1 MKRDA
6 ACRVFSF
13 VGITRTKRAI
23 LFNMIYRILLN
34 SLIAFVSL
42 FFIAKLL
49 GKKQIAEL
57 TFCDY
62 VVGISLGSISA
73 EWAIDSGDKPW
84 YVYCAAIF
92 VFFALSLVIDFAERK
107 NPFLKK
113 LFKGSPIVLV
123 SNGEIDYVN
132 LKKSKLDV
140 NALLGMCRVAGY
152 FDLRDVAYAVFETSG
167 ELSIL
172 PRSDCRSATTEELG
186 IRTDEARLIMPFVI
200 DGLVYEKALRQSG
213 KDMAWLERGLEGKD
227 VKRVLLACY
236 DPAKDELFVKMKN
249 SERFAETVK

>member
-1 MKRDA
+1 
-6 ACRVFSF
+6 
-13 VGITRTKRAI
+13 
-23 LFNMIYRILLN
+23 MIYKILIN

-73 EWAIDSGDKPW
+73 EWAIDDGDKPW
-84 YVYCAAIF
+84 YVYCAAILI
-92 VFFALSLVIDFAERK
+92 FFILSLIIDFAERK

-113 LFKGSPIVLV
+113 LFKGSPIVLI
-123 SNGEIDYVN
+123 SDGEIDYIN

-152 FDLRDVAYAVFETSG
+152 FDLKDIAYAVFETSG

-172 PRSDCRSATTEELG
+172 PRSECRPASTEELG
-186 IRTDEARLIMPFVI
+186 IKTEKARLILPFII
-200 DGLVYEKALRQSG
+200 DGIIFDDALKRVDKSRE
-213 KDMAWLERGLEGKD
+213 WLLEQLKGED
-227 VKRVLLACY
+227 VRRVLLACY
-236 DPAKDELFVKMKN
+236 DPVKNELSVRMKN
-249 SERFAETVK
+249 SEKFAEIAK

>member
-1 MKRDA
+1 
-6 ACRVFSF
+6 
-13 VGITRTKRAI
+13 
-23 LFNMIYRILLN
+23 MIYKILIN

-73 EWAIDSGDKPW
+73 EWAIDDGDKPW
-84 YVYCAAIF
+84 YVYCAAILI
-92 VFFALSLVIDFAERK
+92 FFILSLIIDFAERK

-113 LFKGSPIVLV
+113 LFKGSPIVLI
-123 SNGEIDYVN
+123 SDGEIDYIN

-152 FDLRDVAYAVFETSG
+152 FDLKDIAYAVFETSG

-172 PRSDCRSATTEELG
+172 PRSECRPASTEELG
-186 IRTDEARLIMPFVI
+186 IKTEKARLILPFII
-200 DGLVYEKALRQSG
+200 DGIIFDDALKRVEKSRE
-213 KDMAWLERGLEGKD
+213 WLLEQLKGED
-227 VKRVLLACY
+227 VRRVLLACY
-236 DPAKDELFVKMKN
+236 DPVKNELSVRMKN
-249 SERFAETVK
+249 SEKFAEIAK

>member
-1 MKRDA
+1 MVYK
-6 ACRVFSF
+6 
-13 VGITRTKRAI
+13 
-23 LFNMIYRILLN
+23 ILLN

-42 FFIAKLL
+42 FFIAKVL

-73 EWAIDSGDKPW
+73 EWAIDDGDKPW
-84 YVYCAAIF
+84 YVYGVAILA
-92 VFFALSLVIDFAERK
+92 FFLLSLAIDYAERK
-107 NPFLKK
+107 SPFLKK
-113 LFKGSPIVLV
+113 LFKGSPIVLI
-123 SNGEIDYVN
+123 SDGEIDYIN

-152 FDLRDVAYAVFETSG
+152 FDLREVAYAVFETSG

-172 PRSDCRSATTEELG
+172 PRSDSRPATTAEMNVP
-186 IRTDEARLIMPFVI
+186 ARKATMILPFVI
-200 DGLVYEKALRQSG
+200 DGIIFDEALKRAS
-213 KDMAWLERGLEGKD
+213 KTREWLFSELGNTD

-236 DPAKDELFVKMKN
+236 DPSEDEMFVKVKN
-249 SERFAETVK
+249 SEKFTDAVK

>member
-1 MKRDA
+1 
-6 ACRVFSF
+6 
-13 VGITRTKRAI
+13 
-23 LFNMIYRILLN
+23 MIYKILIN

-73 EWAIDSGDKPW
+73 EWAIDDGDKPW
-84 YVYCAAIF
+84 YVYCAAILI
-92 VFFALSLVIDFAERK
+92 FFILSLIIDFAERK

-113 LFKGSPIVLV
+113 LFKGSPIVLI
-123 SNGEIDYVN
+123 SDGEIDYIN

-152 FDLRDVAYAVFETSG
+152 FDLKDIAYAVFETSG

-172 PRSDCRSATTEELG
+172 PRSECRPASTEELG
-186 IRTDEARLIMPFVI
+186 IKTEKARLILPFII
-200 DGLVYEKALRQSG
+200 DGIIFDDALKRVEKSRE
-213 KDMAWLERGLEGKD
+213 WLLEQLKGED
-227 VKRVLLACY
+227 VRRVLLACY
-236 DPAKDELFVKMKN
+236 DPVKDELSIRMKN
-249 SERFAETVK
+249 NEKFAEIAK

>member
-1 MKRDA
+1 
-6 ACRVFSF
+6 
-13 VGITRTKRAI
+13 
-23 LFNMIYRILLN
+23 MIYKILIN

-73 EWAIDSGDKPW
+73 EWAIDDGDKSW
-84 YVYCAAIF
+84 YVYCAAILI
-92 VFFALSLVIDFAERK
+92 FFILSLIIDFAERK

-113 LFKGSPIVLV
+113 LFKGSPIVLI
-123 SNGEIDYVN
+123 SDGEIDYIN

-152 FDLRDVAYAVFETSG
+152 FDLKDIAYAVFETSG

-172 PRSDCRSATTEELG
+172 PRSECRPASTEELG
-186 IRTDEARLIMPFVI
+186 IKAEKARLILPFII
-200 DGLVYEKALRQSG
+200 DGIIFDDALKRVDKSRE
-213 KDMAWLERGLEGKD
+213 WLLEQLKGED
-227 VKRVLLACY
+227 VRRVLLACY
-236 DPAKDELFVKMKN
+236 DPVKNELSVRMKN
-249 SERFAETVK
+249 SEKFAEIAK

>member
-1 MKRDA
+1 
-6 ACRVFSF
+6 
-13 VGITRTKRAI
+13 
-23 LFNMIYRILLN
+23 MIYKILIN
-34 SLIAFVSL
+34 SAVAFASL
-42 FFIAKLL
+42 FFIAKVL

-73 EWAIDSGDKPW
+73 EWAIDDGDKPW
-84 YVYCAAIF
+84 YVYAIAILA
-92 VFFALSLVIDFAERK
+92 FFTLSLFVDFAERK

-113 LFKGSPIVLV
+113 FFKGSPIVLI
-123 SNGEIDYVN
+123 SDGEIDYVN

-152 FDLRDVAYAVFETSG
+152 FDLNEVAYAVFETGG

-172 PRSDCRSATTEELG
+172 PRSDCRAATAGDLNIKTEK
-186 IRTDEARLIMPFVI
+186 AQLILPFVI
-200 DGLVYEKALRQSG
+200 DGMIFDDALKRAEKSREWLYG
-213 KDMAWLERGLEGKD
+213 KLNGTD

-236 DPAKDELFVKMKN
+236 DPIKDDLSVRIKNKNKFADIAK
-249 SERFAETVK
+249 

>member
-1 MKRDA
+1 
-6 ACRVFSF
+6 
-13 VGITRTKRAI
+13 
-23 LFNMIYRILLN
+23 MIYKILIN

-73 EWAIDSGDKPW
+73 EWAIDDGDKPW
-84 YVYCAAIF
+84 YVYCAAILI
-92 VFFALSLVIDFAERK
+92 FFILSLIIDFAERK

-113 LFKGSPIVLV
+113 LFKGSPIVLI
-123 SNGEIDYVN
+123 SDGEIDYIN

-152 FDLRDVAYAVFETSG
+152 FDLKDIAYAVFETSG

-172 PRSDCRSATTEELG
+172 PRSECRPASTEELG
-186 IRTDEARLIMPFVI
+186 IKTEKARLILPFII
-200 DGLVYEKALRQSG
+200 DGIIFDDALKRVDKSRE
-213 KDMAWLERGLEGKD
+213 WLLEQLKGED
-227 VKRVLLACY
+227 VRRVLLACY
-236 DPAKDELFVKMKN
+236 DPVKDELSIRMKN
-249 SERFAETVK
+249 SEKFAEIAK

>member
-1 MKRDA
+1 
-6 ACRVFSF
+6 
-13 VGITRTKRAI
+13 
-23 LFNMIYRILLN
+23 MIYKILIN

-73 EWAIDSGDKPW
+73 EWAIDDGDKPW
-84 YVYCAAIF
+84 YVYCAAILI
-92 VFFALSLVIDFAERK
+92 FFILSLIIDFAERK

-113 LFKGSPIVLV
+113 LFKGSPIVLI
-123 SNGEIDYVN
+123 SDGEIDYIN

-152 FDLRDVAYAVFETSG
+152 FDLKDIAYAVFETSG

-172 PRSDCRSATTEELG
+172 PRSECRPASTEELG
-186 IRTDEARLIMPFVI
+186 IKTEKARLILPFII
-200 DGLVYEKALRQSG
+200 DGIIFDDALKRVDKSRE
-213 KDMAWLERGLEGKD
+213 WLLEQLQGED
-227 VKRVLLACY
+227 VRRVLLACY
-236 DPAKDELFVKMKN
+236 DPVKDELSVRMKN
-249 SERFAETVK
+249 SEKFAEIAK